1 MEKINNQL
9 EIMVFLF
16 GNHYGT
22 NLYHLGTP
30 MVDIPAILEM
40 VEDGEYSPWEVDEI
54 VRGRKI
60 VEKYKTK
67 NFPKNDVWEHST
79 FLGKFVDVH
88 GKNWDLGIYLREEG
102 DPRGWSAACVYG
114 NDGGHYISGN
124 HTMYERNNPDFID
137 EMIKRAREAKLIN

>member
-30 MVDIPAILEM
+30 MVDIPTILEM

-54 VRGRKI
+54 VCG
-60 VEKYKTK
+60 
-67 NFPKNDVWEHST
+67 
-79 FLGKFVDVH
+79 L
-88 GKNWDLGIYLREEG
+88 
-102 DPRGWSAACVYG
+102 
-114 NDGGHYISGN
+114 
-124 HTMYERNNPDFID
+124 
-137 EMIKRAREAKLIN
+137 IK